1 MTTRMNQSHAT
12 RPFLLVECGPLFDI
26 EARVGLIKRDRHQ
39 TERRAFVAALSA
51 WLPLLLLSGLQGM
64 AFGHKVP
71 LPFLWDF
78 GAWSRF
84 LLAIPLLVLAEKS
97 LGPRIAG
104 AVEHFLTSGVV
115 DPKDYQQFD
124 WIVEQGM
131 RSRDSKTAELVA
143 AVFAYLVAITG
154 FRLTAAPF
162 STWYAIRANGRE
174 SLTWAGW
181 WLIGFS
187 TPLLH
192 FLMFRWLWRLFLWFQ
207 FLGRVCNLSLKLFPT
222 HPDKAAGLGF
232 IGKTQRYFRI
242 VLFAYSIGVAGVL
255 ANEIVYEKISFRQFV
270 PAIAVYVL
278 VAVVVVV
285 GPLAVFT
292 RTLLRTRRRGLFE
305 YGTLAT
311 SYTGLF
317 HQKWILGRNPSD
329 EPLLGTAD
337 IQSLADL
344 GNSYAVIERM
354 YGVPIDPFIIAHL
367 VIVCLLPIAPLL
379 LSAVPLRE
387 IVKVLI
393 KFLA

>member
-1 MTTRMNQSHAT
+1 MNQNHAT
-12 RPFLLVECGPLFDI
+12 PPFLLVECGPLFDF
-26 EARVGLIKRDRHQ
+26 EARVGLIRKDAHQ
-39 TERRAFVAALSA
+39 IERRALLAALLA
-51 WLPLLLLSGLQGM
+51 WFPLLVLSGLQGT
-64 AFGHKVP
+64 AFGHRIP

-78 GAWSRF
+78 SAWSRF

-104 AVEHFLTSGVV
+104 AVEHFLTSGLV

-124 WIVEQGM
+124 GIVEQGL
-131 RSRDSKTAELVA
+131 RLRNSKAAELVA
-143 AVFAYLVAITG
+143 AILACLVAITG

-192 FLMFRWLWRLFLWFQ
+192 FLMLRWLWRLFLWFQ
-207 FLGRVCNLSLKLFPT
+207 FLGRVCNLNLALFPT

-232 IGKTQRYFRI
+232 VGRAQRYFSI
-242 VLFAYSIGVAGVL
+242 LLFACSIGVAGVL
-255 ANEIVYEKISFRQFV
+255 ANEIVYERISLRQFV
-270 PAIAVYVL
+270 PAIAAYVL
-278 VAVVVVV
+278 VAIVVVV

-292 RTLLRTRRRGLFE
+292 RTLLRIRRHGLYE

-311 SYTGLF
+311 SYTGSF
-317 HQKWILGRNPSD
+317 QRKWILGKNLGD

-344 GNSYAVIERM
+344 GNSYDFIERM
-354 YGVPIDPFIIAHL
+354 YALPIDPRIL
-367 VIVCLLPIAPLL
+367 VQLIIVCLLPMAPLL
-379 LSAVPLRE
+379 LSVMPLRE
-387 IVKVLI
+387 ILKMLI